1 MSTIARRIALIVAGL
16 MALCGCVAVVV
27 LLRRY
32 AAEPSMTEDAAPIEE
47 PAAAKEEPEE
57 EVTSQ
62 QEETEPAPAED
73 AFYNPGSDYQLEQVV
88 VLSRHNIRSPLSAAG
103 STLDLATTHVWF
115 DWTSDPSELS
125 LRGGAL
131 ETMMGQYFREWLESE
146 GLIEQNWQPSSGE
159 VRFYANSKQ
168 RTIATAQYFSS
179 GMLPVGNVHI
189 ETHEDYDTMDA
200 VFTPQFTY
208 VSDAYEKAALDQIAE
223 KFGEGD
229 MGKVAAGLKDSYQL
243 ISEVVDL
250 EGSKGYQSGEIGKLD
265 TTDTGVVIE
274 EFEEPAMAGSLKL
287 ACQLSDALVLQYYEQ
302 PDDKAAAFGR
312 TLTTE
317 QWQQISQA
325 KDTYN
330 QVLFTAPLV
339 ATNVAHPLLAE
350 IGSELDDRRRV
361 FTFLCGHD
369 SNLASVA
376 AALEAEDYVL
386 PQSVEQSVPIGAKLV
401 FERWSD
407 KAGER
412 YARVRLVYQNTD
424 QLRGLTLLTPEN
436 PPMSFDLTL
445 HGLKKNADGL
455 YAYDDVRA
463 RIQEA
468 TDAYDQLEQDYPQ
481 ELADAA

>member
-1 MSTIARRIALIVAGL
+1 MSAIIRRIALIVSGL
-16 MALCGCVAVVV
+16 LVLCGIVAAVV
-27 LLRRY
+27 LLRRP
-32 AAEPSMTEDAAPIEE
+32 AELTVTEDPAPIEE
-47 PAAAKEEPEE
+47 LAPTEEEPEAE
-57 EVTSQ
+57 AS
-62 QEETEPAPAED
+62 QEEAAEPTLAED
-73 AFYNPGSDYQLEQVV
+73 PFYDPGEGYQLEQVV

-103 STLDLATTHVWF
+103 STLDMATTHVWF

-146 GLIEQNWQPSSGE
+146 GLIEQNWQPSAGE

-200 VFTPQFTY
+200 VFTPQCTY
-208 VSDAYEKAALDQIAE
+208 LSDSYEQAALDQIAE
-223 KFGEGD
+223 RFGKGS
-229 MGKVAAGLKDSYQL
+229 MRNVAAGLKDSYQL

-250 EGSKGYQSGEIGKLD
+250 EGSKGYKSGEIGKLD
-265 TTDTGVVIE
+265 TTDTGVTLE
-274 EFEEPAMAGSLKL
+274 EYEEPAMAGSLKL

-302 PDDKAAAFGR
+302 PDDAAAAFGHS
-312 TLTTE
+312 LTFE
-317 QWQQISQA
+317 QWRQISQA

-350 IGSELDDRRRV
+350 IGSELDERRRV

-376 AALEAEDYVL
+376 AALQAEDYVL

-407 KAGER
+407 EAGER

-424 QLRGLTLLTPEN
+424 QLRGLTLLTPQN
-436 PPMSFDLTL
+436 PPMSYDLTL
-445 HGLKKNADGL
+445 HGLQKNDDGL
-455 YAYDDVRA
+455 YAYDDVRE

>member
-1 MSTIARRIALIVAGL
+1 MSTTKRRIALIASCL
-16 MALCGCVAVVV
+16 LALCVGVVAVV
-27 LLRRY
+27 LLIRTMGARELV
-32 AAEPSMTEDAAPIEE
+32 EPSKIEE
-47 PAAAKEEPEE
+47 LVETEEEPEE
-57 EVTSQ
+57 EVTP
-62 QEETEPAPAED
+62 EVAEPSPVADPFADPGD
-73 AFYNPGSDYQLEQVV
+73 AYLLEQVV

-115 DWTSDPSELS
+115 DWTSEPSELS

-146 GLIEQNWQPSSGE
+146 GLVEQNWQPSAGQ

-189 ETHEDYDTMDA
+189 ETHEEYDTMDP
-200 VFTPQFTY
+200 VFTPQCTY
-208 VSDAYEKAALDQIAE
+208 VSDSYEAAALDQIARE
-223 KFGEGD
+223 FGEGS
-229 MGKVAAGLKDSYQL
+229 MRKVASGLKDSYQL

-250 EGSKGYQSGEIGKLD
+250 EGSKGYQSGEISKLD
-265 TTDTGVVIE
+265 TTDTGVELE
-274 EFEEPAMAGSLKL
+274 EYAEPAMTGSLKL

-302 PDDKAAAFGR
+302 PDDAAAAFGR
-312 TLTTE
+312 QLTDE
-317 QWQQISQA
+317 QWQLISQA

-350 IGSELDDRRRV
+350 IGNELDDRRRV

-376 AALEAEDYVL
+376 AALDVEDYIL
-386 PQSVEQSVPIGAKLV
+386 PQSVEQSAPIGAKLV

-412 YARVRLVYQNTD
+412 YARVRMVYQNTD

-436 PPMSFDLTL
+436 PPMSYELTL
-445 HGLKKNADGL
+445 RGLEKNADGL

-468 TDAYDQLEQDYPQ
+468 TDAYDQLIQDYPQ